1 MGCAFNWRLDF
12 VAVLGSSLAGGGS
25 AESRPANDDTPFK
38 ACDYSLLFY
47 ILNNKCPFAGGEID
61 YTAVSTETA
70 QVQRLGQRPTPAA
83 AELELIVA
91 N

>member
-1 MGCAFNWRLDF
+1 MFLPLVCWQFI
-12 VAVLGSSLAGGGS
+12 SSSAGGGGS
-25 AESRPANDDTPFK
+25 AESRPANDDTPL

-47 ILNNKCPFAGGEID
+47 ISNNKRTFAGGEID

-83 AELELIVA
+83 AELGLFVA